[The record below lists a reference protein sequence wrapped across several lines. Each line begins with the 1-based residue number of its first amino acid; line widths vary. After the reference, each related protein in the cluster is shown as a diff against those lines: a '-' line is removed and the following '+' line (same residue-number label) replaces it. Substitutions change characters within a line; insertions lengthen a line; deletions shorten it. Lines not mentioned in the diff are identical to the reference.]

1 MEELEL
7 WFDWADRSPE
17 SVVAGILLGIAILI
31 VGRWLANWIADL
43 AARRMEKAQVDPA
56 LVGFV
61 RVLVRTGLL
70 VAVFVVAKS
79 VVGIHTNLFAVV
91 ALGAGLAISFA
102 LRNELAHLVA
112 GVVILLTK
120 PFGVDDHIETAGAS
134 GTVEQISLVSTV
146 LRAPDNARVIVPNAR
161 VTGANVNNWT
171 ANRTRR
177 IDLVVGIG
185 SGESIDGARA
195 LLLEI
200 MTSHPLVLDDPAPE
214 VHVAEV
220 LENKTGLAVQ
230 PWTEATDYD
239 RARSSLLE
247 QIKVRFDAAGIT
259 MR

>member
-1 MEELEL
+1 MDELEFAL
-7 WFDWADRSPE
+7 DWADRSIE
-17 SVVAGILLGIAILI
+17 SVVAGILIGIAILI
-31 VGRWLANWIADL
+31 IGRWLAKWISDL
-43 AARRMEKAQVDPA
+43 AARRMEKAQVDPIVVSFA
-56 LVGFV
+56 

-70 VAVFVVAKS
+70 AAVVISAFRVA
-79 VVGIHTNLFAVV
+79 GIDTNLFMAVV
-91 ALGAGLAISFA
+91 LGAGLAISLA
-102 LRNELAHLVA
+102 LRDELANFAA

-120 PFGVDDHIETAGAS
+120 PYRMDDYIETAGAS
-134 GTVEQISLVSTV
+134 GTVEQINLVSTV
-146 LRAPDNARVIVPNAR
+146 LRAPDNVRVVVPNAR
-161 VTGANVNNWT
+161 VTGANVINRT

-185 SGESIDGARA
+185 SEENIDGARA

-214 VHVAEV
+214 VQVVEL

-230 PWTEATDYD
+230 PWTEATDLD